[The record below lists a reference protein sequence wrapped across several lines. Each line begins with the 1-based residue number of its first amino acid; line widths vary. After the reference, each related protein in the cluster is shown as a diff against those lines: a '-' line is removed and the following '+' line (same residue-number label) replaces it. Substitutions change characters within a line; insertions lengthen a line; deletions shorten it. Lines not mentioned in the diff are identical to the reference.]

1 MIRSLLLSLFLLTL
15 SLSGSA
21 QESSVEFHTPPEWR
35 GESIQL
41 PPGFAPDLKWNGVEH
56 IRFAPGM
63 FQPDSESFFS
73 YVLVFLLKDGD
84 DVSEA
89 AVKEQILTYYQGLAK
104 AVMGSKQISVDTST
118 FTLELGPLEN
128 PDESPPAAAKDAEVK
143 TWNGVLDW
151 VEPFATQK
159 KQALTIEV
167 HLWNRGKNPVVYF
180 TVSPQDKDHEIWKEM
195 RKYRSLFELK

>member
-1 MIRSLLLSLFLLTL
+1 MIRSLFLSLFFLTL
-15 SLSGSA
+15 SVTGIA
-21 QESSVEFHTPPEWR
+21 QETGIEFHTPEAWR

-73 YVLVFLLKDGD
+73 YVLVFLLKEGD

-104 AVMGSKQISVDTST
+104 AVMGSKQMSVDTST
-118 FTLELGPLEN
+118 FTLELGALEN
-128 PDESPPAAAKDAEVK
+128 PDESLPAAAKDAEVK

-195 RKYRSLFELK
+195 RKYRALFELK